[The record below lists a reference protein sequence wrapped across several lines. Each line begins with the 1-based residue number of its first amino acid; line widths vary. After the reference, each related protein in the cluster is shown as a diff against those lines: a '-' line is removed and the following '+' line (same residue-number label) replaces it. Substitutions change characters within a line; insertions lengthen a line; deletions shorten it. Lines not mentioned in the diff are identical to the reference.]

1 MMPLAPIIVA
11 MLFNSP
17 FLLVHQSI
25 NAVEVSGDGEP
36 LRIVVPVDGSAPA
49 NRAVAH
55 AVSLVAGRPNAEIIL
70 LNVQNLEMLEISD
83 ISAVITV
90 EVDRRLAARQSRT
103 ALRTGVALCRE
114 ASAHFTTRAEI
125 GPPAETIDR
134 IAREVHADQIVM
146 GTRGL
151 GSLGNL
157 LLGSVAARVVKL
169 CQIPVT
175 LLK

>member
-1 MMPLAPIIVA
+1 MA
-11 MLFNSP
+11 
-17 FLLVHQSI
+17 
-25 NAVEVSGDGEP
+25 GP
-36 LRIVVPVDGSAPA
+36 LRIVVPVDGSAPDA
-49 NRAVAH
+49 L
-55 AVSLVAGRPNAEIIL
+55 SLVAGQPDAEIIL
-70 LNVQNLEMLEISD
+70 LNVQDLETLDISD

-103 ALRTGVALCRE
+103 ALRRAVALCRK
-114 ASAHFTTRAEI
+114 AAANFVTRAEI
-125 GPPAETIDR
+125 GSPAETIDR
-134 IAREVHADQIVM
+134 IAREVHANQIVM

-175 LLK
+175 LVK